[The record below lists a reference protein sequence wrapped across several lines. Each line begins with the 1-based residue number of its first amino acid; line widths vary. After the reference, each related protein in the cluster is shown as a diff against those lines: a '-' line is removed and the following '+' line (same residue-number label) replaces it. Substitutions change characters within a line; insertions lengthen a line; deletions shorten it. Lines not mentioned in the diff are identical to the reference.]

1 MFCNKQTTGFL
12 KEIIMKKV
20 MLTGVRPSGNLT
32 IGNYL
37 GAIKNFVDKQD
48 CYKSYIFIADLHA
61 LTSPKDPVKLNEAIY
76 NCIAMYL
83 ACGVDS
89 NKTIIFKQSDVYEH
103 GVMGFLMTFQTKMGE
118 LSRMTQ
124 FKYKSQNIGKS
135 GVDTGLFVYPALMAG
150 DILLY
155 NTSIVPVGK
164 DQQQHVELT
173 RNIAEKMNK
182 KFGDVFVIPDVFIAP
197 VANKILNLTN
207 PLEKMNKSDSS
218 DNRGTVFLMDDPD
231 LARKKIMSAKTDN
244 LNYVHF
250 DEINQ
255 PGVSNLIS
263 ILAKIKNEPINSI
276 EERYRGRGYKEFKK
290 EVADA
295 VCDLLIDIQSR
306 FKYFNNKQLL
316 DEIVSRGSKRAR
328 RVASKTLNKTKSA
341 LGL

>member
-1 MFCNKQTTGFL
+1 
-12 KEIIMKKV
+12 
-20 MLTGVRPSGNLT
+20 
-32 IGNYL
+32 
-37 GAIKNFVDKQD
+37 
-48 CYKSYIFIADLHA
+48 
-61 LTSPKDPVKLNEAIY
+61 
-76 NCIAMYL
+76 
-83 ACGVDS
+83 
-89 NKTIIFKQSDVYEH
+89 
-103 GVMGFLMTFQTKMGE
+103 MGFLMTFQTKMGE

-124 FKYKSQNIGKS
+124 FKYKSQNIGKT

-182 KFGDVFVIPDVFIAP
+182 KYGDVFVIPDVFIAP

-290 EVADA
+290 EVA
-295 VCDLLIDIQSR
+295 
-306 FKYFNNKQLL
+306 
-316 DEIVSRGSKRAR
+316 EIGRASCR
-328 RVASKTLNKTKSA
+328 ERV
-341 LGL
+341 